1 MAKTK
6 EKKAKTS
13 KDKAAPDQN
22 SKQSSASQ
30 PAQAKSA
37 HLSQEYVADSGDED
51 APAESSRAKK
61 VNSEPASQAQKMDTA
76 KASTESSSESSEE
89 DDSESEEELAK
100 DPVELDSKQN
110 KAKTNG
116 VKRKSDESSSS
127 DEESEEEAEEQ
138 RQPKKAK
145 TDRQP
150 LPKSRPE
157 SATQQPPS
165 EIAAQPFQ
173 PPSGYNPVSTS
184 NSANGVPLSEQS
196 LRGKQIWHIT
206 APSDVPLSSITEVA
220 SDAIQSARTVVSHG
234 GAEYMLSEDNLG
246 MENNFVMLPGREG
259 YKPVQQRLDRT
270 LHLQQKITLPE
281 LSSLQASE
289 VTGSAAAGDVA
300 EAAVR
305 TTRPQPKG
313 LRMRYKP
320 SGYGAGEPGMI
331 GASDSETEEHKSGAA
346 KKGFQFPKSLG
357 AHGTSEHATKEGHTK
372 QHSEAESGKKSK
384 KKRKEKQLV
393 DPIADTV
400 MKDDE
405 AGKTNAGAEAGHEGG
420 VTETAAMTPAQKV
433 VAPKGAETAAGKDG
447 ASKDEKARRKEEK
460 RKKKEA
466 KVKDTAA

>member
-6 EKKAKTS
+6 EKKAKAP
-13 KDKAAPDQN
+13 KDSAAPAQN
-22 SKQSSASQ
+22 GKQSNASQ

-51 APAESSRAKK
+51 APAESSRTKK

-100 DPVELDSKQN
+100 DPVESNSKHN
-110 KAKTNG
+110 KATTNG

-145 TDRQP
+145 TDSQP

-157 SATQQPPS
+157 LQSRQYIES
-165 EIAAQPFQ
+165 RDWR
-173 PPSGYNPVSTS
+173 
-184 NSANGVPLSEQS
+184 PLSEQS

-246 MENNFVMLPGREG
+246 MGNNFVMLPGREG
-259 YKPVQQRLDRT
+259 YRPVQQRLDRT

-289 VTGSAAAGDVA
+289 ATGSAAAGDVA
-300 EAAVR
+300 EAAVS

-331 GASDSETEEHKSGAA
+331 GASDSETEGHKSGAG

-357 AHGTSEHATKEGHTK
+357 AHGTSEHATKEGNIK

-384 KKRKEKQLV
+384 KKRKEKQPV

-405 AGKTNAGAEAGHEGG
+405 ASKTNAGAEAE
-420 VTETAAMTPAQKV
+420 A
-433 VAPKGAETAAGKDG
+433 AAGKDG

-460 RKKKEA
+460 RKKKQA

>member
-6 EKKAKTS
+6 EKKAKAS
-13 KDKAAPDQN
+13 KDK
-22 SKQSSASQ
+22 SASEHNGKQPNATQ

-51 APAESSRAKK
+51 APAESSRVKK
-61 VNSEPASQAQKMDTA
+61 VNSEPASQAQKMETA

-100 DPVELDSKQN
+100 DPVQSKTKQD

-127 DEESEEEAEEQ
+127 DKESEEEAEEQ

-145 TDRQP
+145 TDSQP
-150 LPKSRPE
+150 LPNSRPE
-157 SATQQPPS
+157 SAAQQPPS

-184 NSANGVPLSEQS
+184 NSASGAPLSKQS

-246 MENNFVMLPGREG
+246 MENNFVMLPGQEG
-259 YKPVQQRLDRT
+259 YKPVQQRLERT
-270 LHLQQKITLPE
+270 LHLQQKITLPK
-281 LSSLQASE
+281 LSNLQASE
-289 VTGSAAAGDVA
+289 TTGSAAAGDVA
-300 EAAVR
+300 EAAVS

-331 GASDSETEEHKSGAA
+331 GASDSDSEEHKSSAA

-357 AHGTSEHATKEGHTK
+357 AHGNSEHATEEGRIK
-372 QHSEAESGKKSK
+372 QHAEAESGKKSK
-384 KKRKEKQLV
+384 KKRKEKQPV

-433 VAPKGAETAAGKDG
+433 VAPEAAESAAGKDG

-466 KVKDTAA
+466 KAKDTAA

>member
-6 EKKAKTS
+6 EKKAKGS
-13 KDKAAPDQN
+13 KDKSITEQN
-22 SKQSSASQ
+22 GKQTTATQ

-61 VNSEPASQAQKMDTA
+61 VNSEPASQAQKVNKA
-76 KASTESSSESSEE
+76 KAGTESSSESSEE

-100 DPVELDSKQN
+100 DPVKSNSKHD

-145 TDRQP
+145 TDSKP

-184 NSANGVPLSEQS
+184 NSSNGAPLSEQS

-220 SDAIQSARTVVSHG
+220 SDAIQTARTVLSHG

-246 MENNFVMLPGREG
+246 MENNFVMLPGQEG
-259 YKPVQQRLDRT
+259 YKPVQQRLDRA
-270 LHLQQKITLPE
+270 LHLQQKITLPK
-281 LSSLQASE
+281 LSNLQASE
-289 VTGSAAAGDVA
+289 TMGSAAAGDVA
-300 EAAVR
+300 EAAVS

-320 SGYGAGEPGMI
+320 SGYGAGEPGMV
-331 GASDSETEEHKSGAA
+331 GASDSETEGHKSGAA
-346 KKGFQFPKSLG
+346 KIRFQFPKSLG
-357 AHGTSEHATKEGHTK
+357 AHGNSGNATKEGNIK
-372 QHSEAESGKKSK
+372 QHSEAEPGKKSK
-384 KKRKEKQLV
+384 KKRKEKQPV

-433 VAPKGAETAAGKDG
+433 VAPEAAETAAGKEG

-466 KVKDTAA
+466 KAKDTAA